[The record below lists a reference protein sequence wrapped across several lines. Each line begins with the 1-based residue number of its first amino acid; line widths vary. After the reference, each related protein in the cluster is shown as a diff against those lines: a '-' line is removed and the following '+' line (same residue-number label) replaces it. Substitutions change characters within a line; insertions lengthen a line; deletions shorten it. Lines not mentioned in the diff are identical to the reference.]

1 MKKIIILVSLIF
13 ISLFNLNI
21 YANDEKVVD
30 KTDSLSESEIEE
42 LNSEVKALV
51 EKVDFDVVVY
61 FAYEMADV
69 TELADDYFDYNGY
82 GLGNNRE
89 GIILCVNYY
98 SRDYTITT
106 SGTKTIELFDD
117 NALNYI
123 YDDITPYLSSDNKV
137 GTVEEFI
144 KDIEYICS
152 DEYSGLKTKD
162 NIKSSLII
170 GAFGALIISLVTY
183 LILRGQLKT
192 QGIKKEAYDYVN
204 KASVDV
210 FRSGEIFL
218 YKNISRRRIERRQSS
233 GGGSTHISSSGRS
246 HGGGGSHRF

>member
-21 YANDEKVVD
+21 YANGNKIVD

-42 LNSEVKALV
+42 LNDELRTLV
-51 EKVDFDVVVY
+51 DNTGFDVVVY

-82 GLGNNRE
+82 GLGNDKE

-98 SRDYTITT
+98 DRDYTITT
-106 SGTKTIELFDD
+106 SGSKTKKLFNED
-117 NALNYI
+117 ALNYI
-123 YDDITPYLSSDNKV
+123 YDNVTSYLSNGNKV
-137 GTVEEFI
+137 GAVREFI
-144 KDIEYICS
+144 EDINYICS
-152 DEYSGLKTKD
+152 DEYSDLRMQD

-170 GAFGALIISLVTY
+170 GVFGALIISLVTF

-218 YKNISRRRIERRQSS
+218 YKNISRRRIERSQGS
-233 GGGSTHISSSGRS
+233 GGSGSHISSSGRS

>member
-13 ISLFNLNI
+13 ISLFNLNV
-21 YANDEKVVD
+21 YANDEKIVD
-30 KTDSLSESEIEE
+30 KTDSLSESEIEDLNDE
-42 LNSEVKALV
+42 LRTLV
-51 EKVDFDVVVY
+51 NNAGFDVVVY
-61 FAYEMADV
+61 FTYEMADI
-69 TELADDYFDYNGY
+69 TELADNYFDYNGY
-82 GLGNNRE
+82 GLGNDKE

-98 SRDYTITT
+98 DRDYTITT
-106 SGTKTIELFDD
+106 SGSKTKKLFNDD
-117 NALNYI
+117 ALNYI
-123 YDDITPYLSSDNKV
+123 YDNVTPYLSNGNKV
-137 GTVEEFI
+137 GAVREFI
-144 KDIEYICS
+144 EDINYICS
-152 DEYSGLKTKD
+152 DEYSDLRMQD

-170 GAFGALIISLVTY
+170 GVFGALIISLVTF

-218 YKNISRRRIERRQSS
+218 YKNISRRRIERSQSS
-233 GGGSTHISSSGRS
+233 GGSGSHISSSGRS